1 MENFSFLDNLLAA
14 PSPRNSML
22 MSAPILDPLAEQ
34 ARKVGT
40 DPFKAPT
47 FSNLAK
53 IREAAL
59 ADYKPSVPETT
70 GDTTGG
76 GTGGGGTGDSS
87 SDNSGQRELT
97 EAQVMEGMR
106 GTSSG
111 EIEKDAKAAVENLKL
126 LEDLKL
132 VIPITL
138 YLPLKMY
145 FEGKKDAY
153 TYESGMS
160 FRYNDKDE
168 IEKYSDDKTVRT
180 QDVAI
185 FGGYYDKDGKFIVV
199 DKAKAELSKPTTDIS
214 NLKSASDTESG
225 SKYQEGTVWLDGQ
238 GEVIRS
244 GDGSPVLTGKG
255 DAMMRNGIPITMPT
269 TPTNT
274 PITTPNTSG
283 GGTGANTADPGY
295 ITGGGTGANT
305 ADPGYITGNQDGMLT
320 GATTSRSVTTPV
332 QPVTSI
338 ATTSPVV
345 TTPLQPV
352 TPIAPIYSSG
362 GDSGGGG
369 GSGGYTGTG
378 GYGGGGS
385 LESTYGGGL

>member
-70 GDTTGG
+70 GGDTGG
-76 GTGGGGTGDSS
+76 TTGGGTGDSS

-153 TYESGMS
+153 TYESGNS
-160 FRYNDKDE
+160 FRYNDKNE

-214 NLKSASDTESG
+214 NIKSASDTESG
-225 SKYQEGTVWLDGQ
+225 SKYQAGTVWLDGQ

-255 DAMMRNGIPITMPT
+255 DAMMRNGISITMPT
-269 TPTNT
+269 TSTN
-274 PITTPNTSG
+274 TPNTSTNTPNTSTNITG
-283 GGTGANTADPGY
+283 GRTGADTADPGV
-295 ITGGGTGANT
+295 ITS
-305 ADPGYITGNQDGMLT
+305 NQDGMLT
-320 GATTSRSVTTPV
+320 GVTT
-332 QPVTSI
+332 T
-338 ATTSPVV
+338 PVV
-345 TTPLQPV
+345 TTPVQPV